1 MNRIEKAIALRIR
14 RKPLPTAFD
23 GWDKADREIAG
34 TLITNA
40 FDHLKRGGLV
50 IFEDNEDERR
60 EEADDPRI
68 LAGEAVETSEG
79 GIRRGGA
86 FPNPNCR
93 DGRAREQLC
102 LHHRIASSSG

>member
-23 GWDKADREIAG
+23 GWDEADREIAG

-40 FDHLKRGGLV
+40 FDHLKRGGIV
-50 IFEDNEDERR
+50 IFEENEDEPR
-60 EEADDPRI
+60 EETDDHRI

-79 GIRRGGA
+79 GIRRGGC
-86 FPNPNCR
+86 PQP
-93 DGRAREQLC
+93 
-102 LHHRIASSSG
+102 